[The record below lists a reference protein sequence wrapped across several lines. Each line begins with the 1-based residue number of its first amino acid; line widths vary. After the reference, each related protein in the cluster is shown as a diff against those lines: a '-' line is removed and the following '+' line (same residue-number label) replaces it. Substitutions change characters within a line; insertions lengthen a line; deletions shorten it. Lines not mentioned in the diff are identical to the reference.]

1 MPLNKGRAMRNSVP
15 LVGPVCLIITLV
27 AGAALAIEEK
37 PVSDADLVAWVDSR
51 VEAWQPTK
59 TERRFDEIG
68 WVTDIRE
75 AERLAKQHN
84 RPVFLFTH
92 DGHMAVGRC

>member
-1 MPLNKGRAMRNSVP
+1 MQAPIR
-15 LVGPVCLIITLV
+15 LVSLFGLLASSL
-27 AGAALAIEEK
+27 AGAALATEEK
-37 PVSDADLVAWVDSR
+37 AVADADLAGWVDQR
-51 VEAWQPTK
+51 IAAWQPTK
-59 TERRFDEIG
+59 AERRFDDIG
-68 WVTDIRE
+68 WLTDIRQ

>member
-1 MPLNKGRAMRNSVP
+1 MCIRNCCILIAFSV
-15 LVGPVCLIITLV
+15 VGAIIV
-27 AGAALAIEEK
+27 ADDQA
-37 PVSDADLVAWVDSR
+37 VSDADIAGWVDKR

-59 TERRFDEIG
+59 AERRFDEIG
-68 WVTDIRE
+68 WITDIRE

>member
-1 MPLNKGRAMRNSVP
+1 MLAEIVF
-15 LVGPVCLIITLV
+15 
-27 AGAALAIEEK
+27 AADDKTI
-37 PVSDADLVAWVDSR
+37 PDADLVALVDKR

-59 TERRFDEIG
+59 AERRFDEIG
-68 WVTDIRE
+68 WLTDIRE
-75 AERLAKQHN
+75 AERLAKQRN